1 MCMAGKCPAKV
12 FANSSVNHMLQG
24 NKLPRTC
31 QSVFPGCN
39 LVPNYL
45 IGDPAY
51 PLTPFCMKEY
61 ESCKNN
67 QQVVFNQMLRSARNP
82 VECTFGRLKARWSI
96 LTRTMNLSL
105 NIIPTVVYACFTLH
119 NYCEQHKTYVDP
131 DQVQK
136 QFDLMQA
143 NEEEHKN
150 LPDPIFST
158 NSD

>member
-1 MCMAGKCPAKV
+1 
-12 FANSSVNHMLQG
+12 
-24 NKLPRTC
+24 
-31 QSVFPGCN
+31 
-39 LVPNYL
+39 
-45 IGDPAY
+45 
-51 PLTPFCMKEY
+51 
-61 ESCKNN
+61 
-67 QQVVFNQMLRSARNP
+67 MLRSARNP

-96 LTRTMNLSL
+96 LTRTMDLSL

-119 NYCEQHKTYVDP
+119 NYCEQHKTYVDT

-158 NSD
+158 NSDEGDTIRNALTSCIYTSLPDHLT